1 MIEWNKEVASII
13 QLSLVALF
21 LVLMLLKKKELG
33 IGIIYFIIA
42 TALVLCID
50 TFLFTI
56 RFSIPRFNSVP
67 LYSVGTNLLVFLLF
81 FLYFRQV
88 LELEKSK
95 RINLITIIIFLGSY
109 GLFAIF
115 SDNFFKTFPF
125 KFYFIE
131 VLLLLGNVYLVL
143 HETFNSDKVLRIK
156 YYFPLWACI
165 GLMSIYLGVTPLMII
180 SNSAMKLM
188 SINIFFLILLIVNV
202 IGYSILIIGAI
213 LAKNINI
220 KK

>member
-1 MIEWNKEVASII
+1 MIEWNREVASII

-21 LVLMLLKKKELG
+21 LVLMLLKRKELG

-50 TFLFTI
+50 TFLFAI

-95 RINLITIIIFLGSY
+95 RINLITIIIFLTSY
-109 GLFAIF
+109 GLFAVF
-115 SDNFFKTFPF
+115 SDNFFTTFPF

-131 VLLLLGNVYLVL
+131 VLLLLGNIYLVL

-188 SINIFFLILLIVNV
+188 SVNIFFLILLIVNV